1 MFKRLL
7 LFSIG
12 LAGLFLLSSCSH
24 HRPQSATSISGIINH
39 YAAVTDIDRC
49 AGVTVEDAS
58 RFSTGDL
65 VMIIQ
70 MQGATINGSN
80 TSAYGTITD
89 YGSAGTYELARIH
102 WIAGNTIHFQKRIIN
117 TYDVAGNVQL
127 VYVPEYKNVS
137 VDGMLT
143 CKRWDGKVG
152 GVLALQASGAVI
164 FNADVN
170 VDAAG
175 FRGGTI
181 YDQTTPVT
189 NYEEA
194 FIGTDLQKYSQ
205 KGEGI
210 AGFGQSNQTLGRG
223 APANGGG
230 GGGNH
235 NAGGGGG
242 ANGGCGGLGG
252 YSYKHSRYSGNY
264 KNAQGIGGK
273 PLTINTGKLF
283 LGGGGGAGHSNQGSS
298 SNGGNGGG
306 IVFISATRLIGNNQT
321 IYARGA
327 ATMAA
332 SRDGASGAGAGGTIA
347 LEIRGA
353 CEMLTIDVSGG
364 KGGNT
369 DNYSERQDVGAG
381 GGGGGG
387 IIGLSGVA
395 ASFSNVAFNVQGG
408 LNGLSLGT
416 SPYGA
421 TPGCDGV
428 IQFGLIVP
436 KGTETCDEN
445 EEVRTPTY
453 ENPKLTSTS
462 SGTDAR
468 TLSAR

>member
-143 CKRWDGKVG
+143 CKQWDGKVG

-170 VDAAG
+170 VDGKG
-175 FRGGTI
+175 FRGGEVHE
-181 YDQTTPVT
+181 QTAVLPNFEGGFV
-189 NYEEA
+189 
-194 FIGTDLQKYSQ
+194 GTDLQKYSQ

-210 AGFGQSNQTLGRG
+210 AGFGIGNQTLGRG

-235 NAGGGGG
+235 NGGGGG
-242 ANGGCGGLGG
+242 GSNGGCGGKGG
-252 YSYKHSRYSGNY
+252 FSYQHPRYSGDY
-264 KNAQGIGGK
+264 QIAQGLGGHT
-273 PLTINTGKLF
+273 LDQEYSRLF
-283 LGGGGGAGHSNQGSS
+283 LGGGGGAGHTNNSTSS
-298 SNGGNGGG
+298 DGGNGGG
-306 IVFISATRLIGNNQT
+306 IVFLQATRIIGNNHSIQS
-321 IYARGA
+321 RGA
-327 ATMAA
+327 STLT
-332 SRDGASGAGAGGTIA
+332 SKYDGASGAGAGGTVA
-347 LEIRGA
+347 LDIRA
-353 CEMLTIDVSGG
+353 TCEGLNVDVA
-364 KGGNT
+364 GGNGGNS
-369 DNYSERQDVGAG
+369 DNDVEHKDVGPG

-387 IIGLSGVA
+387 VVWFTLA
-395 ASFSNVAFNVQGG
+395 ALPPGQINVNVQGG
-408 LNGLSLGT
+408 QNGIT
-416 SPYGA
+416 IRNTPYGA

-462 SGTDAR
+462 SGPDVR